1 MNWVSIPAVIMAAVS
16 LYVGFSYFWMYVR
29 RRLEMENLAF
39 AATCLSIALYDV
51 FCAGLYNASSPEQ
64 GMFWQ
69 RCQFAS
75 LCVFTVS
82 VSWFLY
88 YFTRFRSRLPFVV
101 ITAWLSALF
110 LLGIVIRNELTLSA
124 SRPYVKYIA
133 LGGISIVY
141 NEMDPGIIYAVQYAS
156 MVFIGLFLF
165 YVLVYHYRND
175 EEPRVRPILVSMV
188 PFLAASVNDV
198 MVGAGVYPF
207 IYLTEYAYMFIIF
220 SMAYVLQNRFI
231 DLHRE
236 VEELT
241 LQLEEK
247 VNDRTMEL
255 FLSEITH
262 RLYAEIAG
270 ESPMRA
276 PDGGEGPAD
285 MPVPGNRL
293 SQDISIIT
301 NIDKL
306 LNRSLEKGAE
316 IVGAEGAYLFM
327 IDETGRLDRA
337 ASLGEGDGQE
347 WIPAAAERVLWENRH
362 LIMNRHDTRGNPA
375 GSDAGP
381 GVRHSLLVPVNLR
394 GKAIGVC
401 CMQRPSALD
410 AFTERDIRI
419 AGVYVSQ
426 AASAIENA
434 YLYQRMIDRNA
445 AVRQQSVTPNIEDK
459 MKKAIAFIRE
469 NYRSDISREGLAA
482 SLNMHPDSFG
492 RFFKIYTNKKISE
505 FINELRVMEAARKL
519 RESSANIIE
528 IAFSVGF
535 ESLPTF
541 NRAFMKVMNVTPTQY
556 RGEKA

>member
-16 LYVGFSYFWMYVR
+16 SYVGFYYFWMYLR
-29 RRLEMENLAF
+29 RRSEIENLAF
-39 AATCLSIALYDV
+39 AMTCLSIALYDI
-51 FCAGLYNASSPEQ
+51 FCAGLYNAASPQE

-75 LCVFTVS
+75 LGVFTVS
-82 VSWFLY
+82 VSWFFY
-88 YFTRFRSRLPFVV
+88 FFTRFRSRTPF
-101 ITAWLSALF
+101 IIISAWLAALF
-110 LLGIVIRNELTLSA
+110 ILGIAVRNELTLSA
-124 SRPYVKYIA
+124 YRPYVKVVSLYG
-133 LGGISIVY
+133 LSIVY
-141 NEMDPGIIYAVQYAS
+141 NEADPGIIYAIQYTS
-156 MVFIGLFLF
+156 MVLIGLFLL

-175 EEPRVRPILVSMV
+175 DRPRVRPIMISMV
-188 PFLAASVNDV
+188 PFLAASLNDV

-207 IYLTEYAYMFIIF
+207 IYLTEYAYMFILF

-231 DLHRE
+231 DLHHE

-241 LQLEEK
+241 HQLEEK

-270 ESPMRA
+270 ESTVRA
-276 PDGGEGPAD
+276 PEGAETLKE
-285 MPVPGNRL
+285 MPPGVSL

-306 LNRSLEKGAE
+306 LSRSLEKGAE
-316 IVGAEGAYLFM
+316 IVVADHAYLYM
-327 IDETGRLDRA
+327 IDESGRLDRA
-337 ASLGEGDGQE
+337 AALGEGPEQG
-347 WIPAAAERVLWENRH
+347 WIPGAAERVLWENQH
-362 LIMNRHDTRGNPA
+362 LIMNRHDSAGNPA
-375 GSDAGP
+375 GPGP
-381 GVRHSLLVPVNLR
+381 DGGFRHSLVVPVNLR

-401 CMQRPSALD
+401 CLQRPAD
-410 AFTERDIRI
+410 GDVFNDRDIRI

-434 YLYQRMIDRNA
+434 YLYQRMIDRNT
-445 AVRQQSVTPNIEDK
+445 AVRQQSVTSNIEEK
-459 MKKAIAFIRE
+459 MKKAIAFIQE

-505 FINELRVMEAARKL
+505 FINELRVMEAAQKL
-519 RESSANIIE
+519 RETSANIID

-541 NRAFMKVMNVTPTQY
+541 NRAFLKVLNVTPTQY
-556 RGEKA
+556 RGEKS